1 MNQTPHMK
9 RLMMKN
15 ESKKAKARYLQNLV
29 RDRIKKLFPKLGPDD
44 IRTSLMSENGADVR
58 LISQMARKLFPYSI
72 ETKNRQEYIQIYKAF
87 KQAKKHTALEPLLVI
102 KRNREK
108 PLAIIDMEHFFK
120 LQDD

>member
-1 MNQTPHMK
+1 MK

-87 KQAKKHTALEPLLVI
+87 KQAKRTSKEEMA
-102 KRNREK
+102 K
-108 PLAIIDMEHFFK
+108 K
-120 LQDD
+120 LYG